1 MTPVCEEAAMT
12 PIRLLH
18 RLLLAFFA
26 LGLGGAAL
34 AQDEPPG
41 GNAGGGPELS
51 AGHHDGDHQGPIGP
65 YLSAAE
71 LRNWPQGSRRAVPE
85 RLVRERTADIL
96 AAAGTPCEIV
106 AAHNP
111 GETRQRKDIY
121 EVACREGPGYLVVA
135 TDAPAILNCLHLAAT
150 EEALRAADASRPV
163 TSLCL
168 LDGNKDAAAALRPLA
183 TRIDPACVVDQ
194 AAWIGRVGEDQDRY
208 EVGCAGRD
216 GLWLQTPV
224 NRTDVTETFSCLDL
238 AAMGE
243 TCKFTTPAEQA
254 ATVASW
260 LPADGPACAADRARL
275 VGVAGGAR
283 YYELS
288 CGAGSGLILRLT
300 AEGRFDQAWPC
311 AEASGI
317 AGGCRLGRAEY

>member
-1 MTPVCEEAAMT
+1 MRPIQLLRGLFITLVVGFGVCGAAM
-12 PIRLLH
+12 
-18 RLLLAFFA
+18 
-26 LGLGGAAL
+26 

-41 GNAGGGPELS
+41 GNAWGGKELS
-51 AGHHDGDHQGPIGP
+51 DGHHQGDHLGPIGP

-71 LRNWPQGSRRAVPE
+71 LRNWPQGSRRATPE
-85 RLVRERTADIL
+85 RLVRERTAAIL
-96 AAAGTPCEIV
+96 AGAGVPCEIV

-121 EVACREGPGYLVVA
+121 EVACREGPGYLVVT

-150 EEALRAADASRPV
+150 EETMRATDASRPV

-183 TRIDPACVVDQ
+183 ARIDPACVVDQ

-208 EVGCAGRD
+208 EIGCEGRD
-216 GLWLQTPV
+216 GLWLQTPI
-224 NRTDVTETFSCLDL
+224 NRTDITETFSCMDL

-243 TCKFTTPAEQA
+243 TCKFTTPEEQA

-260 LPADGPACAADRARL
+260 LPADGPACAADRARV

-283 YYELS
+283 YFELS
-288 CGAGSGLILRLT
+288 CGAGAGMILRLT
-300 AEGRFDQAWPC
+300 PEGRFDRAWPC
-311 AEASGI
+311 AQASGI
-317 AGGCRLGRAEY
+317 AGGCRLAPAES